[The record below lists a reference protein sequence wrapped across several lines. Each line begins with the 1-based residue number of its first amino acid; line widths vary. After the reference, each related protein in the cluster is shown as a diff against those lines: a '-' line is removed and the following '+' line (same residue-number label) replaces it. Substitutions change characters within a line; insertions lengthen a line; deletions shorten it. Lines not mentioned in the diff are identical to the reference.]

1 MIFSPYVR
9 YANKFPHFGQ
19 GKIFSMAYDCRL
31 FLVLGGTGTLMCE
44 NKQTV
49 LHRFD
54 LVYLPPALPYRLDPD
69 ERFDLFVINFDFSFQ
84 NANKRRVRPVSPDL
98 FDPARIYEMPPEP
111 FKDYKI
117 YRHMQSVLPLFEGLR
132 REERMPD
139 AHSAN
144 MASSLLAQ
152 CLIMMQRAEERSL
165 SGNDEALLV
174 MLTDYLQDHIQS
186 GFTEEE
192 LATDLRYHPY
202 YLNRVLKKYTGETL
216 HAYLLHERVR
226 MAMAMLRAG
235 GKTAEE
241 IAHACG
247 FSNPS
252 HFAKVFKK
260 YTGFTPTDYRKAK
273 TVL

>member
-1 MIFSPYVR
+1 MDFCPYVR

-19 GKIFSMAYDCRL
+19 GKVFSMAYDCRL
-31 FLVLGGTGTLMCE
+31 FLILGGTGSLLCE
-44 NKQTV
+44 NKQTP
-49 LHRFD
+49 LRRFD
-54 LVYLPPALPYRLDPD
+54 LVYLPPALPYRLDTD
-69 ERFDLFVINFDFSFQ
+69 EKLDLFVINFDFSQ
-84 NANKRRVRPVSPDL
+84 KSAGKKRVRPVPPEL
-98 FDPARIYEMPPEP
+98 FNPAYIYEMPSEA
-111 FKDYKI
+111 FKE
-117 YRHMQSVLPLFEGLR
+117 YRVYHHMQSVLPLFEGLK

-139 AHSAN
+139 LHSVR
-144 MASSLLAQ
+144 MASSLLNQ
-152 CLIMMQRAEERSL
+152 CLIMMQRADTRSP
-165 SGNDEALLV
+165 SGNDEALLTL
-174 MLTDYLQDHIQS
+174 LTDYLQDHIPS

-192 LATDLRYHPY
+192 LAADLRYHPY
-202 YLNRVLKKYTGETL
+202 YLNRILKKYTGETI

-226 MAMAMLRAG
+226 TASAMLRAG

-260 YTGFTPTDYRKAK
+260 YTGLTPTDYRKAK